1 MEISEKETPQENK
14 YCNYNDL
21 IKSKGTVEFL
31 VKHFYS
37 IELENKPD
45 NT

>member
-21 IKSKGTVEFL
+21 IKSKGTVEFFSETFL
-31 VKHFYS
+31 QYRIRK
-37 IELENKPD
+37 
-45 NT
+45 